1 MALLRG
7 HRLGPYEIEALLG
20 TGGMGEVYRGRDT
33 RLDRVVALKV
43 LSERTAYEP
52 HYQRRLIREAK
63 SISQLN
69 HPHICTL
76 FDVGSHEDISFL
88 VMEYLEGETL
98 AARLARGPLPL
109 PEVLRYAIQI
119 ADALAAAHARGI
131 THRDL
136 KPGNIMLVRTG
147 VKVLDFGL
155 AKQSAASMEDDG
167 ARAGATVTEPLTN
180 DGALVGTVQYMAP
193 EQLEGGAID
202 SRSDLFAYG
211 CVLYEMA
218 TGRRAFAGASP
229 ASIIAAILDREP
241 LPMFAASPPQ
251 HPGFAALERIVRRCL
266 AKKPEER
273 WQSAA
278 DLADVLRWIAEGE
291 SVVLKGAAAA
301 GRRPALPLG
310 TVALI
315 AATAATAGAA
325 LLWGGM
331 KWRAEPRA
339 VVRLS
344 LPVRASSMNFGGA
357 QGSRLAITPDGTRLV
372 YVAEE
377 QNAGKAFAR
386 HMDSLQ
392 EVPLDSTT
400 GATSVFLSPDG
411 EWVGFFGGG
420 KLKKTRISGG
430 AAITLAD
437 AVEGVGAAWGA
448 GGTIV
453 FAPALASALWQVPAQ
468 GGTPQPATRLENG
481 ETSHRW
487 PSMLPDGRT
496 ILFAAARGADFTS
509 SRIFV
514 QSIDSGERIALV
526 DGTYPR
532 YSPTGH
538 ILFARDGT
546 LFALPF
552 DSRGLKATGSPA
564 PILTDLAMNS
574 TTGAALFTISGNG
587 TLVYRARGEET
598 GRAMLWVD
606 RTGLEADAAP
616 SERRAFLQPRLSPD
630 GRRIAV
636 TVGESATDRDL
647 WLYDLQRRTMTR
659 LTFEAGEDETAVWN
673 ADGSRIAFSTARTGQ
688 PRSIFAM
695 PPDDPASARR
705 LATTRYITHLGS
717 WAPDGH
723 ALAWTDFDPSTGG
736 DIRVLKM
743 DGSGAI
749 RDFVTGPFDQRG
761 PAFSPDGRWI
771 AYTSNETGRD
781 EVYVQAYPGP
791 GSKSQISTGGGSQPV
806 WSRDGR
812 ELYYRGERQLLAVD
826 VRLSPT
832 FSAGD
837 RRRLFDDTYEIEH
850 RDDRNYDVSMDGKRF
865 LMLKVERPSPAAH
878 LTVVLNWFEELT
890 GRVAPAK

>member
-1 MALLRG
+1 MALFFG
-7 HRLGPYEIEALLG
+7 QRLGPYEIEAPLG
-20 TGGMGEVYRGRDT
+20 AGGMGEVYRCRDT
-33 RLDRVVALKV
+33 RLDRLVALKV
-43 LSERTAYEP
+43 LRAREAADP
-52 HYQRRLIREAK
+52 HFRRRLTREAK

-76 FDVGSHEDISFL
+76 FDIGSHEDISFL

-98 AARLARGPLPL
+98 AARLARGPMPL
-109 PEVLRYAIQI
+109 PEVLKYAIQI

-136 KPGNIMLVRTG
+136 KPGNIMLVKAG
-147 VKVLDFGL
+147 AKVLDFGL
-155 AKQSAASMEDDG
+155 AKQTAPSGGDD
-167 ARAGATVTEPLTN
+167 AGAGGATATEPLTTE
-180 DGALVGTVQYMAP
+180 GALVGTVQYMAP
-193 EQLEGGAID
+193 EQLEGTATD
-202 SRSDLFAYG
+202 ARSDLFAYG
-211 CVLYEMA
+211 CVLYEMV

-241 LPMFAASPPQ
+241 LPMFDAAPQ
-251 HPGFAALERIVRRCL
+251 HHPVRAALERIVRRCL
-266 AKKPEER
+266 AKKPAER

-278 DLADVLRWIAEGE
+278 DLGDVLRWIAEGE
-291 SVVLKGAAAA
+291 PVVLKRPAAAGQPKAFYLVAVALAAAA
-301 GRRPALPLG
+301 
-310 TVALI
+310 T
-315 AATAATAGAA
+315 GAA
-325 LLWGGM
+325 VLWGGL
-331 KWRAEPRA
+331 KWRAQPGP

-344 LPVRASSMNFGGA
+344 LPVRANSMGFGGA
-357 QGSRLAITPDGTRLV
+357 LGSRLAIAPDGARLV

-377 QNAGKAFAR
+377 ANAGKAYVR
-386 HMDSLQ
+386 HMDSQQ
-392 EVPLDSTT
+392 EVSLESTT

-420 KLKKTRISGG
+420 KLKKTRITGG
-430 AAITLAD
+430 AAITMAD
-437 AVEGVGAAWGA
+437 AVEGVGATWGA

-453 FAPALASALWQVPAQ
+453 FAPSLASALWQVPAS
-468 GGTPQPATRLENG
+468 GGTPQPVTRLSNG

-487 PSMLPDGRT
+487 PSMLPDGNT
-496 ILFAAARGADFTS
+496 VLFAAARGPDFTG

-514 QSIDSGERIALV
+514 QSIGTGERIGLI

-538 ILFARDGT
+538 ILFARNGT

-552 DSRGLKATGSPA
+552 DVRSLTAKGNAA
-564 PILTDLAMNS
+564 PIVTDLSMNS
-574 TTGAALFTISGNG
+574 TTGAALFTSSSSG
-587 TLVYRARGEET
+587 TLVYRARGVET

-636 TVGESATDRDL
+636 TVGESAADRDL

-673 ADGSRIAFSTARTGQ
+673 AEGTRIAFSTARTGL

-695 PPDDPASARR
+695 PPDNPAGARQV
-705 LATTRYITHLGS
+705 ATTQYITHLGA
-717 WAPDGH
+717 WAPDGR
-723 ALAWTDFDPSTGG
+723 ALVWTDFDPATGG
-736 DIRVLKM
+736 DIRVLQM
-743 DGSGAI
+743 DGSGTI

-791 GSKSQISTGGGSQPV
+791 GSKSQISTAGGSQPV

-812 ELYYRGERQLLAVD
+812 ELYYRGERQLLSVS
-826 VRLSPT
+826 VQLSPA
-832 FSAGD
+832 FSAGE
-837 RRRLFDDTYEIEH
+837 RRPLFEDSYEIEH
-850 RDDRNYDVSMDGKRF
+850 RDDRNYDVSVDSKRF
-865 LMLKVERPSPAAH
+865 LMLKVDRPSTSAQ
-878 LTVVLNWFEELT
+878 LTVVLNWFEELKA
-890 GRVAPAK
+890 RVAPAR

>member
-1 MALLRG
+1 MALPRG
-7 HRLGPYEIEALLG
+7 HLLGPYEIEALLG
-20 TGGMGEVYRGRDT
+20 VGGMGEVYRGRDT
-33 RLDRVVALKV
+33 RLDRLVALKV
-43 LSERTAYEP
+43 LSEKTAYEP
-52 HYQRRLIREAK
+52 HFQRRLTREAK

-109 PEVLRYAIQI
+109 PEVLKYAIQI
-119 ADALAAAHARGI
+119 ADALAVAHARGI

-136 KPGNIMLVRTG
+136 KPGNIMLVKAG
-147 VKVLDFGL
+147 AKVLDFGL
-155 AKQSAASMEDDG
+155 AKQTAPSADEDG
-167 ARAGATVTEPLTN
+167 ARVGATATEPLTTE
-180 DGALVGTVQYMAP
+180 GALVGTVQYMAP
-193 EQLEGGAID
+193 EQLEGTAID

-241 LPMFAASPPQ
+241 LPMFAAAPQQ
-251 HPGFAALERIVRRCL
+251 HPAFAALERIVRRCL

-291 SVVLKGAAAA
+291 PVVLKGSTAA
-301 GRRPALPLG
+301 GQRPALPLVA
-310 TVALI
+310 VAL
-315 AATAATAGAA
+315 AAAAAGAL

-331 KWRAEPRA
+331 KWRAEPRP

-344 LPVRASSMNFGGA
+344 LPVRANSMGFGGA
-357 QGSRLAITPDGTRLV
+357 LGSRLAITPDGARLV
-372 YVAEE
+372 YVGEE
-377 QNAGKAFAR
+377 QSAGKAYAR
-386 HMDSLQ
+386 QMDSLQ
-392 EVPLDSTT
+392 DVPLDSTT

-420 KLKKTRISGG
+420 KVKKTRITGG

-437 AVEGVGAAWGA
+437 AVEGVGAAWGT

-453 FAPALASALWQVPAQ
+453 FAPSLASSLWQVSEQ
-468 GGTPQPATRLENG
+468 GGTPQPATRLEKG

-487 PSMLPDGRT
+487 PSMLPDGST
-496 ILFAAARGADFTS
+496 VLFAAAQGADFTS

-514 QSIDSGERIALV
+514 QSLETGERVGLV

-538 ILFARDGT
+538 ILFARNGT

-552 DSRGLKATGSPA
+552 DVRSLKAKGSAA
-564 PILTDLAMNS
+564 PILNDLAMNS
-574 TTGAALFTISGNG
+574 TTGAALFTVSASG
-587 TLVYRARGEET
+587 TLVYRARGGET

-659 LTFEAGEDETAVWN
+659 LTFEVGEDETAVWN
-673 ADGSRIAFSTARTGQ
+673 GDGTRIAFSTARTGQ
-688 PRSIFAM
+688 PRSIVAM

-705 LATTRYITHLGS
+705 VATTRYITHLGS
-717 WAPDGH
+717 WAPDGQ

-736 DIRVLKM
+736 DIRVLRM
-743 DGSGAI
+743 DGSGTI
-749 RDFVTGPFDQRG
+749 RDFVAGPFDQRG
-761 PAFSPDGRWI
+761 PAFSPDGRWL

-806 WSRDGR
+806 WSRDGK
-812 ELYYRGERQLLAVD
+812 ELFYRGERQLLAVG

-850 RDDRNYDVSMDGKRF
+850 RDDRNYDVSVDGKRF
-865 LMLKVERPSPAAH
+865 LMLKVERPASSAQ
-878 LTVVLNWFEELT
+878 LTVVLNWFEELK
-890 GRVAPAK
+890 GRVASAR

>member
-1 MALLRG
+1 MALFFG
-7 HRLGPYEIEALLG
+7 QRLGPYEIEAPLG
-20 TGGMGEVYRGRDT
+20 TGGMGEVYRARDT
-33 RLDRVVALKV
+33 RLDRLVALKV
-43 LSERTAYEP
+43 LRAREASDP
-52 HYQRRLIREAK
+52 HFQRRLTREAK

-98 AARLARGPLPL
+98 AARLARGPMPL
-109 PEVLRYAIQI
+109 PEVLKYAIQI

-136 KPGNIMLVRTG
+136 KPGNIMLVKAG
-147 VKVLDFGL
+147 AKVLDFGL
-155 AKQSAASMEDDG
+155 AKQTAPSREDD
-167 ARAGATVTEPLTN
+167 AGAVGATATEPLTSE
-180 DGALVGTVQYMAP
+180 GAMVGTVQYMAP
-193 EQLEGGAID
+193 EQLEGTAID
-202 SRSDLFAYG
+202 ARSDLFAYG

-241 LPMFAASPPQ
+241 LPMFDAAPQ
-251 HPGFAALERIVRRCL
+251 DHPVRAALERIVRRCL
-266 AKKPEER
+266 VKKPEER

-291 SVVLKGAAAA
+291 PVVLNRSAAAGQRPAVRLVAVALAAAA
-301 GRRPALPLG
+301 
-310 TVALI
+310 T
-315 AATAATAGAA
+315 GAA
-325 LLWGGM
+325 VLWGGL
-331 KWRAEPRA
+331 KWRAQPGP

-344 LPVRASSMNFGGA
+344 LPVRANSMGFGGA
-357 QGSRLAITPDGTRLV
+357 QGSRLAIAPDGARLV

-377 QNAGKAFAR
+377 ANAGKAYVR

-392 EVPLDSTT
+392 EVPLESST

-420 KLKKTRISGG
+420 KIKKMRITGG
-430 AAITLAD
+430 AAITMAD
-437 AVEGVGAAWGA
+437 AVEGVGATWGA
-448 GGTIV
+448 AGTIV
-453 FAPALASALWQVPAQ
+453 FAPSLASALWQVPAS
-468 GGTPQPATRLENG
+468 GGAPQPVTRLSNG

-487 PSMLPDGRT
+487 PSMLPDGNT
-496 ILFAAARGADFTS
+496 VLFAAARGADFTS

-514 QSIDSGERIALV
+514 QSIGTGERTALV

-538 ILFARDGT
+538 ILFARNGT

-552 DSRGLKATGSPA
+552 DVRALKARGNPA
-564 PILTDLAMNS
+564 PIVTDLAMNA
-574 TTGAALFTISGNG
+574 TTGAALFTFSSSG
-587 TLVYRARGEET
+587 TLVYRARGGET

-673 ADGSRIAFSTARTGQ
+673 ADGTRIAFSTARTGR
-688 PRSIFAM
+688 PRSILAM
-695 PPDDPASARR
+695 PPDDPAGARQV
-705 LATTRYITHLGS
+705 ATTNYITHLGS
-717 WAPDGH
+717 WAPDGR
-723 ALAWTDFDPSTGG
+723 ALAWTDFDPAAGG
-736 DIRVLKM
+736 DIRVLQM
-743 DGSGAI
+743 DGSGTI

-791 GSKSQISTGGGSQPV
+791 GSKSQISTAGGSQPV
-806 WSRDGR
+806 WSRDGK
-812 ELYYRGERQLLAVD
+812 ELYYRGERQLLAVS
-826 VRLSPT
+826 VRLSPA
-832 FSAGD
+832 FSAGEQ
-837 RRRLFDDTYEIEH
+837 RRLFDDTYEIEH
-850 RDDRNYDVSMDGKRF
+850 RDDRNYDVSVDGKRF
-865 LMLKVERPSPAAH
+865 LMLKVDRPSTSAQ
-878 LTVVLNWFEELT
+878 LTVVLNWFEELKAR
-890 GRVAPAK
+890 GAPAR